1 MLEGKNLYLIV
12 NLASL
17 WGVTDQNYTELVQI
31 HNDYKSKGLEILGFP
46 SNDFKQEPG
55 SARQIIELARK
66 KYGAEFPIFEEAPV
80 NGKDT

>member
-1 MLEGKNLYLIV
+1 
-12 NLASL
+12 
-17 WGVTDQNYTELVQI
+17 
-31 HNDYKSKGLEILGFP
+31 LEILGFP